1 MCRRLC
7 EQGDYPDVEPD
18 LVADGL
24 SALTDGLWLDL
35 LVRPESMSR
44 ELAKRITL
52 SYLADAFP
60 KHFRQPPAAAR
71 G

>member
-1 MCRRLC
+1 
-7 EQGDYPDVEPD
+7 
-18 LVADGL
+18 
-24 SALTDGLWLDL
+24 
-35 LVRPESMSR
+35 MSR

-60 KHFRQPPAAAR
+60 KHFRQRPAAAR